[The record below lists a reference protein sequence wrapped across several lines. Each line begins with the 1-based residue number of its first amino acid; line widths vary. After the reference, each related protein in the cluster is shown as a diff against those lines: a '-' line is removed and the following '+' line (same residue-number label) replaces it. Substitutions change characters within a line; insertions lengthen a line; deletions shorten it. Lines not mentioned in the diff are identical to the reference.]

1 MSGFT
6 HVTPNWTTD
15 GRGCGNVLGLIVD
28 IDMYVELHGG
38 KTTEAEEL
46 DGDRYCFKALFHHE
60 GRAVEIGFFVE
71 DGDGF
76 YTNAAGKGAKYRL
89 DTKDLFASLEPIG
102 RTFGPKTRN

>member
-1 MSGFT
+1 MADYK

-15 GRGCGNVLGLIVD
+15 GKGCGNVLGLIVD

-38 KTTEAEEL
+38 KTTEAE
-46 DGDRYCFKALFHHE
+46 DCQNGRWAFKALFNHE
-60 GRAVEIGFFVE
+60 GQAVEIGFFVE

-76 YTNAAGKGAKYRL
+76 YANANGGGARYRI
-89 DTKDLFASLEPIG
+89 DTMDLFRSLEPIG